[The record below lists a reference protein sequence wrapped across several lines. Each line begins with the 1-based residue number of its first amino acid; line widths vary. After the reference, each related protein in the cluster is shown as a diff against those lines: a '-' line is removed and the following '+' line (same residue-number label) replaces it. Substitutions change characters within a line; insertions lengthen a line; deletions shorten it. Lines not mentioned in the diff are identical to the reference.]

1 MSLDAHRLLRNP
13 GPIEPYPLEPSNE
26 ELATSV
32 GLAVE
37 RIVRYDLNTLG
48 GGPLPGVS
56 AAWAAWDPAS
66 AVEYG
71 DLGYRRLREALGRA
85 TGVAPHRII
94 PGAGADELIRLVTT
108 SVVGPGDGV
117 VIAAPTFPMFG
128 VEAGLVGASVN
139 AVTREH
145 PSVRQAP
152 DAIRARAEET
162 GSRLVWICSPNNP
175 TGDAHPLDEL
185 RRVADGLEAI
195 VAVDQV
201 YLEFAQASGI
211 HDLDAIG
218 LQDELDN
225 VLVLRSLAK
234 SHGLA
239 GARIGYLV
247 VPDALAGRFD
257 ALRLPLSV
265 GAATEALALGAL
277 ADASAADR
285 HGAIVAER
293 DRLAGVLRGLGCEV
307 LDGLGNF
314 VTFRPGDA
322 PTLAAALLA
331 RGLVIREFPAPGPM
345 AGWLRATARAADE
358 NDLLIAA
365 LEEALR

>member
-1 MSLDAHRLLRNP
+1 MSEDPHRLLRHR

-26 ELATSV
+26 ELAASA
-32 GLAVE
+32 GLPVE

-56 AAWAAWDPAS
+56 AAWAAWDPGS

-71 DLGYRRLREALGRA
+71 DLGYRRLREALA
-85 TGVAPHRII
+85 HAAGVAPHRII
-94 PGAGADELIRLVTT
+94 PGAGADELIRLVTM

-117 VIAAPTFPMFG
+117 VIAAPTFPMFA
-128 VEAGLVGASVN
+128 VEAGLAGATVN
-139 AVTREH
+139 AVVRDH
-145 PSVRQAP
+145 PSVRQAQ
-152 DAIRARAEET
+152 DAIRARVEET

-195 VAVDQV
+195 VVVDQV
-201 YLEFAQASGI
+201 YLEFAEASGV

-218 LQDELDN
+218 LQDELAN

-277 ADASAADR
+277 ADPSARER
-285 HGAIVAER
+285 HAAIVAER
-293 DRLAGVLRGLGCEV
+293 DRLAAALRALGCEV
-307 LDGLGNF
+307 LEGLGNF
-314 VTFRPGDA
+314 VTFRPRHA
-322 PTLAAALLA
+322 ASLAAALLA
-331 RGLVIREFPAPGPM
+331 RGLVVREFPASGPM
-345 AGWLRATARAADE
+345 GGWLRATARAADE

-365 LEEALR
+365 LEEVLR